1 MYNRLFDKSIEPALP
16 IAKVLSIGDE
26 LLIGQITNSN
36 SAYIGSVLREIGIP
50 VTRMVCV
57 GDVEEDIL
65 NEFEDSIKNFDITI
79 ITGGLGPT
87 HDDLTKPLLVKF
99 YNDRLILN
107 EDVLAQVESL
117 FAKRQIPMPEINKH
131 QAEVPSK
138 CKVIPNKNGTAP
150 GMWFEEHG
158 KIVISLPGVPYEM
171 KEMMSEIV
179 IPMLKRKFN
188 DKGLQFFRSKT
199 LVTTGISES
208 ALYELIGDKSSLLKG
223 GKLAYLP
230 DATGVRLRID
240 VSGSDETLLERNLN
254 ILTEN
259 LKSEL
264 GIYYVGEDVR
274 NEVVIGN
281 LLRSLGKTISVAESC
296 TGGMISEKI
305 VSVAGSSD
313 YYLGGVCAYSNESKV
328 KILGVNEE
336 TIKSFGAVS
345 EQTAKEMAIGCL
357 KKFGTDFA
365 ISTTGIAGPTGGSD
379 EKPIG
384 LVWIGFVSEYDSF
397 TKKFIFGNNRQ
408 RVIERATQNALNI
421 LRLKL
426 LKNSPKN

>member
-1 MYNRLFDKSIEPALP
+1 MP

-274 NEVVIGN
+274 KEVVIGN

>member
-1 MYNRLFDKSIEPALP
+1 MP

>member
-1 MYNRLFDKSIEPALP
+1 LP

>member
-1 MYNRLFDKSIEPALP
+1 MP

-408 RVIERATQNALNI
+408 RVIERAAQNALNI

>member
-1 MYNRLFDKSIEPALP
+1 MP

-179 IPMLKRKFN
+179 IPILKRKFN

>member
-1 MYNRLFDKSIEPALP
+1 MP

-296 TGGMISEKI
+296 TGGMISEKN
-305 VSVAGSSD
+305 
-313 YYLGGVCAYSNESKV
+313 CKR
-328 KILGVNEE
+328 
-336 TIKSFGAVS
+336 
-345 EQTAKEMAIGCL
+345 CW
-357 KKFGTDFA
+357 KFRLLSGR
-365 ISTTGIAGPTGGSD
+365 G
-379 EKPIG
+379 
-384 LVWIGFVSEYDSF
+384 
-397 TKKFIFGNNRQ
+397 
-408 RVIERATQNALNI
+408 
-421 LRLKL
+421 LRLFE
-426 LKNSPKN
+426 

>member
-1 MYNRLFDKSIEPALP
+1 
-16 IAKVLSIGDE
+16 
-26 LLIGQITNSN
+26 
-36 SAYIGSVLREIGIP
+36 
-50 VTRMVCV
+50 MV
-57 GDVEEDIL
+57 
-65 NEFEDSIKNFDITI
+65 
-79 ITGGLGPT
+79 GLERT
-87 HDDLTKPLLVKF
+87 V
-99 YNDRLILN
+99 
-107 EDVLAQVESL
+107 
-117 FAKRQIPMPEINKH
+117 
-131 QAEVPSK
+131 
-138 CKVIPNKNGTAP
+138 
-150 GMWFEEHG
+150 G

>member
-1 MYNRLFDKSIEPALP
+1 MP

-259 LKSEL
+259 LK
-264 GIYYVGEDVR
+264 
-274 NEVVIGN
+274 
-281 LLRSLGKTISVAESC
+281 K
-296 TGGMISEKI
+296 
-305 VSVAGSSD
+305 
-313 YYLGGVCAYSNESKV
+313 
-328 KILGVNEE
+328 
-336 TIKSFGAVS
+336 
-345 EQTAKEMAIGCL
+345 
-357 KKFGTDFA
+357 
-365 ISTTGIAGPTGGSD
+365 
-379 EKPIG
+379 
-384 LVWIGFVSEYDSF
+384 
-397 TKKFIFGNNRQ
+397 
-408 RVIERATQNALNI
+408 
-421 LRLKL
+421 
-426 LKNSPKN
+426 